1 MIAWEIPIVGRAIA
15 VYGDAE
21 AHALIA
27 LEAMEASAL
36 RAEGTLCSHASRK

>member
-15 VYGDAE
+15 LFGDAE
-21 AHALIA
+21 AYALIA
-27 LEAMEASAL
+27 LKAMEASTF